1 MLENSGIF
9 LESAVEIYGAN
20 PVDIVVLIV
29 VLISG
34 LLALV
39 RGFVAEV
46 LTITGLVLALAAA
59 LYGTPHLAPYVLPH
73 LKGVVN
79 GDEKLNLAT
88 SAVSGV
94 LLFMGTIA
102 VTSAISYVISRRIH
116 KTNLSA
122 IDRSLGFLFGLL
134 RGGLLVSLLYICVT
148 FVFPPP
154 KNGEDPEPGSVQAVL
169 KNARTGPALAA
180 GARVITSFA
189 PDKGL
194 SLDDL
199 TKAEPLQQLIQP
211 KPEASKPGTDENR
224 GYSGTARQ
232 GIEDV
237 INRAESAAKP

>member
-1 MLENSGIF
+1 M
-9 LESAVEIYGAN
+9 EIYGAN

-29 VLISG
+29 VLVSG

-46 LTITGLVLALAAA
+46 LTITGLILALAAA
-59 LYGTPHLAPYVLPH
+59 LYGSPHLVPQVLPH
-73 LKGVVN
+73 LKGVVT
-79 GDEKLNLAT
+79 GDEKQQLAAH
-88 SAVSGV
+88 AVSGV
-94 LLFMGTIA
+94 LLFAGTII
-102 VTSAISYVISRRIH
+102 VTSIISYLISRRIH
-116 KTNLSA
+116 RTNLSA

-154 KNGEDPEPGSVQAVL
+154 KDGEDPEPGSVQAVL
-169 KNARTGPALAA
+169 KNARTGPALSA
-180 GARVITSFA
+180 GARIIASFA

-194 SLDDL
+194 SLDEL
-199 TKAEPLQQLIQP
+199 TKVEPLQNLIQP
-211 KPEASKPGTDENR
+211 KPEAAKPGSDENR

-237 INRAESAAKP
+237 INRSTQQDSSKP